1 MERTDVKK
9 SGEVGQREERCSECY
24 RGERESRKG
33 RTSNVKV
40 F

>member
-1 MERTDVKK
+1 MERTDVKR
-9 SGEVGQREERCSECY
+9 SEEVGQREKRCSEYY

-33 RTSNVKV
+33 RSSNVKV